1 MIRLIVSCEHA
12 SRDVPPSFQNL
23 GLGQPEL
30 HSHSSWDEGAA
41 VVAKE
46 VAAAFGVFPYLGGW
60 SRVLADLNRSPESE
74 QAIPESSFGLYV
86 PGNYRLSA
94 RDRSERLR
102 RYHRPYR
109 EAVRRAAREIVDA
122 GDVCLHLAVHSFT
135 DEIDGTKRDGLAGV
149 LYDPDHELE
158 ARLSER
164 MLTAMRETLDTRPNY
179 PYPGTADAL
188 CTSLRAEFPRERY
201 AGIEIELSH
210 VLLRTDEGVIRAT
223 EAVERALVDALRPP
237 RPTPPRA

>member
-12 SRDVPPSFQNL
+12 SPEVPPSFQRL
-23 GLGQPEL
+23 GLGHPEL

-86 PGNYRLSA
+86 PGTIASRRATAPRTPALSPPLSRSRA
-94 RDRSERLR
+94 R
-102 RYHRPYR
+102 
-109 EAVRRAAREIVDA
+109 AVREVIDA

-135 DEIDGTKRDGLAGV
+135 DEIDGTKRDGLAASSTI
-149 LYDPDHELE
+149 PI
-158 ARLSER
+158 
-164 MLTAMRETLDTRPNY
+164 
-179 PYPGTADAL
+179 
-188 CTSLRAEFPRERY
+188 TSSKRGSRSACSRR
-201 AGIEIELSH
+201 
-210 VLLRTDEGVIRAT
+210 
-223 EAVERALVDALRPP
+223 
-237 RPTPPRA
+237 